1 MGKGRSSSSAP
12 QQTEVKQTTTN
23 LPEYAAPYFT
33 RLLGRTEYES
43 LNPYR
48 TYTGQ
53 RLAERSP
60 IAEQVQARQTALG
73 LAGAPREMAEA
84 SQFARESVVNPQRFN
99 TGIASMY
106 MNPFQRLVT
115 DIEKREAT
123 KASDITGEQIE
134 GRAAQSGGLGGYR
147 EAILQA
153 ERQKN
158 LGQQLGDIE
167 AKGQRDAFSQAQEQ
181 FERDRANQL
190 NAARQRLGAAQ
201 FLGSQAPMQQRL
213 AFDRLK
219 AAQEAQEVGR
229 NFRQAGLDIGY
240 KDFLNQIAY
249 PRQQL
254 GFYGQILQGLPVTP
268 GTQVSQYAP
277 APSTTQQL
285 LGLGLGG
292 LGLYRALSGGQG

>member
-1 MGKGRSSSSAP
+1 MGKGKSSSAP

-60 IAEQVQARQTALG
+60 LAEQVAARQTALG

-84 SQFARESVVNPQRFN
+84 SQLARTSVVNPQRFDS
-99 TGIASMY
+99 GIASMY

-115 DIEKREAT
+115 DVEKREAQR
-123 KASDITGEQIE
+123 ASDISGEQIE
-134 GRAAQSGGLGGYR
+134 SRAAQSGGLGGYR

-153 ERQKN
+153 ERERN

-167 AKGQRDAFSQAQEQ
+167 ARGQRDAFSQAQQQ

-190 NAARQRLGAAQ
+190 SAARQQLASAE
-201 FLGSQAPMQQRL
+201 FLGRQAPMQQRL

-219 AAQEAQEVGR
+219 AAQEAQEIGR

-277 APSTTQQL
+277 TPTGTQQL

-292 LGLYRALSGGQG
+292 LGLYRALQGGMG